1 MDKINVGLI
10 GFGTIGTGVARVL
23 TNNASV
29 ISERLGSEVVLKR
42 IADSDTERDRGVC
55 LGEGVLVGDAELILN
70 DPEIDIVIELVGGTG
85 VAKTFVRS
93 ALDKGKHVVTANK
106 ALISSFGPELFRL
119 AAEKGLDIGFEA
131 SVGGGIPLL
140 KSLTEGLVANN
151 IESMYGI
158 INGTANYILSAMTF
172 EGRSFDDILSVAQ
185 AEGLAEADP
194 TYDVDGIDTAHKL
207 SILLSLAY
215 GIHLPPEDIF
225 TEGIRSIAPVDI
237 KFAEKFGWRIK
248 LLAIARRGPEGIEA
262 RVHPAMIPAR
272 HPLSAVEGA
281 YNALFVKGDAVGSVM
296 LYGLGAGEMPT
307 ASAVVSDVVDICR
320 NIQKG
325 ISRRVEPPYGGAL
338 GAGGTAVKP
347 MEELDLAYYVR
358 FAALD
363 RPGVLSKIAGVFGDH
378 GISLSSVIQEERKEG
393 GIVPLVLV
401 THHAVESS
409 FRAAVQEIEKLDI
422 IENKAVYVRIEENI
436 GGAE

>member
-1 MDKINVGLI
+1 MHKINVGLI

-23 TNNASV
+23 IDNASV
-29 ISERLGSEVVLKR
+29 ISDRLGAEVVLKR
-42 IADSDTERDRGVC
+42 VADSDTVRDRGLS
-55 LGEGVLVGDAELILN
+55 LGEGVLVDDAELILN
-70 DPEIDIVIELVGGTG
+70 DPDISIVIELVGGTG
-85 VAKTFVRS
+85 VAKDFVLK
-93 ALDKGKHVVTANK
+93 ALGSGKHVVTANK
-106 ALISSFGPELFRL
+106 ALISTCGQELFEA
-119 AAEKGLDIGFEA
+119 AAENGLDIGYEA

-140 KSLTEGLVANN
+140 KSLTEGLVANR

-172 EGRSFDDILSVAQ
+172 EGRPFEEVLKVAQ

-194 TYDVDGIDTAHKL
+194 SYDVDGIDTAHKL
-207 SILLSLAY
+207 SILLNLAY
-215 GIHLPPEDIF
+215 GIHLPPDNIF
-225 TEGIRSIAPVDI
+225 TEGIRSIAPLDI

-248 LLAIARRGPEGIEA
+248 LLAIARSGLNGIEA
-262 RVHPAMIPAR
+262 RVHPAMISAS

-281 YNALFVKGDAVGSVM
+281 YNAVFIKGDAVGSVM

-325 ISRRVEPPYGGAL
+325 ISRRVEPSYGVNAGA
-338 GAGGTAVKP
+338 AEMAIKP
-347 MEELDLAYYVR
+347 MEELSMPYYVR
-358 FAALD
+358 FSALD
-363 RPGVLSKIAGVFGDH
+363 RPGVLSKISGVFGEH
-378 GISLSSVIQEERKEG
+378 GISLSSVIQEERKDG

-409 FRAAVQEIEKLDI
+409 FCDAVAEIETLDI
-422 IENKAVYVRIEENI
+422 VENKAVYVRIEENI

>member
-23 TNNASV
+23 LDNAAV

-42 IADSDTERDRGVC
+42 VADRDTGRDRGLS
-55 LGEGVLVGDAELILN
+55 LGEGVLVNDAELILN
-70 DPEIDIVIELVGGTG
+70 DPDISIVIELVGGTG
-85 VAKTFVRS
+85 VAKDFVVK
-93 ALDKGKHVVTANK
+93 ALEGGKHVVTANK
-106 ALISSFGPELFRL
+106 ALISTCGPELFGK
-119 AAEKGLDIGFEA
+119 AAAKGLDIGYEA

-158 INGTANYILSAMTF
+158 INGTANYILSAMTN
-172 EGRSFDDILSVAQ
+172 EGGSFDEVLRVAQ

-194 TYDVDGIDTAHKL
+194 SYDVDGIDTAHKL

-215 GIHLPPEDIF
+215 GIHLPPEEIF
-225 TEGIRSIAPVDI
+225 TEGIRAISSVDI

-248 LLAIARRGPEGIEA
+248 LLAIARSGADGIEA

-281 YNALFVKGDAVGSVM
+281 YNAVFLKGDAVGSVM

-320 NIQKG
+320 NIKKG
-325 ISRRVEPPYGGAL
+325 ISRRVEPPYGGSM
-338 GAGGTAVKP
+338 GAAGTALKP
-347 MEELDLAYYVR
+347 MEELSMPYYVR
-358 FAALD
+358 FSALD
-363 RPGVLSKIAGVFGDH
+363 RPGVLSKISGVFGEH
-378 GISLSSVIQEERKEG
+378 GISLSSVIQEEREEG

-401 THHAVESS
+401 THHAVERS
-409 FRAAVQEIEKLDI
+409 FRDAVAEIENLDI
-422 IENKAVYVRIEENI
+422 VENKAVYVRIEERT
-436 GGAE
+436 GGAQ